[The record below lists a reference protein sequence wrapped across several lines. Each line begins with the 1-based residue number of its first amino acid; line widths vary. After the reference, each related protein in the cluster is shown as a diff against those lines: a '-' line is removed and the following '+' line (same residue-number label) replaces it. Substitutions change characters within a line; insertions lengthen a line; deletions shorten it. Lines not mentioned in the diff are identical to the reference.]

1 MEGHC
6 ETDPCG
12 LSVDPQHLARRNRN
26 DDFIDRE
33 GGVGA
38 RLADWNAWWGKS
50 PRSDRRAFFPAL
62 LSTLSST
69 FQARSANRSSPM
81 LCIRAICRMH
91 PLRSAPTA
99 ATYRCS
105 PMPSKNSI
113 SPPMSSSSARAIAWR
128 KAWVVPPD
136 AYHLCYCHTP
146 MRYAWDQEHTYFP
159 QRRGLKARFRAWIL
173 HRLRN
178 WDAASSPRVDLF
190 VANSPLSAGEFDVST
205 VGGPRSLLL
214 R

>member
-1 MEGHC
+1 MASGTAVITSRTSALRRRWPRVTPTSLTRWTSRRWPRRSFIAIETMSTGLPWFGWVFVGSRISMEGHC
-6 ETDPCG
+6 ETDTCG

-50 PRSDRRAFFPAL
+50 PRSDRRAFFQRSYLHSLP
-62 LSTLSST
+62 LS
-69 FQARSANRSSPM
+69 QARSANRSSPM

-113 SPPMSSSSARAIAWR
+113 SPPVTLADHKSPPPRRSFGREASNASAQGRI
-128 KAWVVPPD
+128 
-136 AYHLCYCHTP
+136 
-146 MRYAWDQEHTYFP
+146 
-159 QRRGLKARFRAWIL
+159 
-173 HRLRN
+173 
-178 WDAASSPRVDLF
+178 
-190 VANSPLSAGEFDVST
+190 
-205 VGGPRSLLL
+205 
-214 R
+214 